1 MYVRTYIHTYMC
13 TYVRTYVCMYVCM
26 YVWRAGF
33 WGVPGNVPTAVG
45 NRGGLGTE
53 WSLCL
58 LVVTIA
64 AGAGG
69 MDGCSWPTV
78 GWGVPRRL
86 GAGRFRCGCSG
97 WRWSGRGVPF
107 IATGLVFV
115 GACPDW
121 STCSQIPVRM
131 LAVFASVWAA
141 VNVSCLNGNILCE
154 VRAQK
159 IN

>member
-1 MYVRTYIHTYMC
+1 M
-13 TYVRTYVCMYVCM
+13 
-26 YVWRAGF
+26 G
-33 WGVPGNVPTAVG
+33 AVG
-45 NRGGLGTE
+45 RQWGGVYRVGWVRGAFAVAALVGGGLG
-53 WSLCL
+53 
-58 LVVTIA
+58 
-64 AGAGG
+64 GG
-69 MDGCSWPTV
+69 Y
-78 GWGVPRRL
+78 RL
-86 GAGRFRCGCSG
+86 SQ
-97 WRWSGRGVPF
+97 RGLF
-107 IATGLVFV
+107 FV